1 MRNDEAARDRRKV
14 IQMDLSDML
23 IEAGQKVRA
32 YNEVVAERD
41 ALLSERD
48 SYLKEVEQLT
58 RNRESADRAYGM
70 MRSGIGDLLDKLDE
84 YATANEK
91 ISSFM
96 DKPAWIRP
104 AEMASGLFDALEKV
118 RVRTA
123 PEKAVLSLSQW
134 AKEFHEVSKS
144 KGFWDA
150 YRTRAERI
158 ASIPEKLCLIHTEV
172 SEAMEEYRQKDF
184 DPAVETV
191 EESGKLLGFG
201 SEIADVIIRAMEL
214 AEALGLDI
222 GRIIEKKHAFNKT
235 RSRMNGGK
243 RC

>member
-1 MRNDEAARDRRKV
+1 
-14 IQMDLSDML
+14 MDLSSML

-32 YNEVVAERD
+32 YNEIVAERD
-41 ALLSERD
+41 ELLRSRD
-48 SYLKEVEQLT
+48 EYRKDREQII
-58 RNRESADRAYGM
+58 RDRESSDRAYAM
-70 MRSGIGDLLDKLDE
+70 MRSSVGELKNEIKDLSGKNKNLLDKLDE
-84 YATANEK
+84 YALVNEK
-91 ISSFM
+91 LSSFM
-96 DKPAWIRP
+96 NKPAWFHP
-104 AEMASGLFDALEKV
+104 AEMAQEVLYALEQG
-118 RVRTA
+118 RVRAA
-123 PEKAVLSLSQW
+123 PAKTVLSLSQW
-134 AKEFHEVSKS
+134 AKEFHQVSKD

-150 YRTRAERI
+150 YRTYAERI